1 YACSW
6 ESGQDVSSRFGPQQ
20 TGGTIIQHVRPV
32 DLQASMAQGA
42 EILVRWAILLER
54 ENPPVSALPP
64 ADFAAEIPYWRSIA
78 DDFTVRTRQMW
89 QDGWF
94 RDYDSVARE
103 WSTQQD
109 AMHLAPVFCGAADW
123 EHIEKLRSFLSQPPM
138 HSSGWAP
145 LSWPPVV
152 MTLAGAATYAKM
164 PLDAAELAYRYIDA
178 SYRSTD
184 SRELDEHGGLPG
196 VTREYRQTVN
206 VGKWGAVDYVN
217 AGIEGYGWGTLSIH
231 LLIRHLLGL
240 YATDLNSIVVA
251 PTLPQ
256 ALRRPGATY
265 TIAPVPWGKYV
276 LSLTCRVKNAHSYE
290 AILHVRPSAQ
300 EDQPV
305 EKTEAR
311 SERVGGQEHRWEGT
325 WGEERTF
332 LLEH

>member
-1 YACSW
+1 MTQRT
-6 ESGQDVSSRFGPQQ
+6 ESIRAPRARNSSVEA
-20 TGGTIIQHVRPV
+20 TT
-32 DLQASMAQGA
+32 
-42 EILVRWAILLER
+42 
-54 ENPPVSALPP
+54 
-64 ADFAAEIPYWRSIA
+64 
-78 DDFTVRTRQMW
+78 
-89 QDGWF
+89 
-94 RDYDSVARE
+94 
-103 WSTQQD
+103 
-109 AMHLAPVFCGAADW
+109 
-123 EHIEKLRSFLSQPPM
+123 
-138 HSSGWAP
+138 
-145 LSWPPVV
+145 WPPVV
-152 MTLAGAATYAKM
+152 MTLVGAATYAKM